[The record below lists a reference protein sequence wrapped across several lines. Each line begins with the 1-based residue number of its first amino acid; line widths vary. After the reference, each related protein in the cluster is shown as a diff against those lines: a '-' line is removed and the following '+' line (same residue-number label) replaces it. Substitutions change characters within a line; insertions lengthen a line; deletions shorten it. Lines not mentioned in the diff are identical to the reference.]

1 MQSHLGV
8 LSLHRG
14 VGPGSVRVQTGSPLL
29 HLIGSYCVTC
39 PALYQSL
46 LSVIGLCLPSPKDFE
61 VGRPRTCG
69 CDLIWK

>member
-8 LSLHRG
+8 LSLHSG

-46 LSVIGLCLPSPKDFE
+46 LSKTLKSGAPEPVD
-61 VGRPRTCG
+61 VT
-69 CDLIWK
+69 